1 MKKKILII
9 LLIFFIIIGAI
20 CIRTTIS
27 QYKSKQEIRSTMT
40 IAKPIF
46 KVEGNET
53 TKISALNNIGYYEFK
68 IKNFD
73 EENMSDTGFLYYIEI
88 LSKTDDAIKFELY
101 DEQEQL
107 MDLENLKTNQFIMPC
122 NEKLEKNYK
131 LKVVYDK
138 NNGEIGKVI
147 LEDIQIKVHSEQI
160 KVGWY

>member
-27 QYKSKQEIRSTMT
+27 QYKSKQEIRSTMK

-46 KVEGNET
+46 KVEGSET

-88 LSKTDDAIKFELY
+88 LSKTDDAIEFELY

-107 MDLENLKTNQFIMPC
+107 MDLENFKTNQFTMPC
-122 NEKLEKNYK
+122 NEKLERNYK

-138 NNGEIGKVI
+138 TKGEIGKDI
-147 LEDIQIKVHSEQI
+147 LEDVQIKVHSEQI
-160 KVGWY
+160 KVG

>member
-138 NNGEIGKVI
+138 NKGEIGKDI
-147 LEDIQIKVHSEQI
+147 LEDVQIKVHSEQI
-160 KVGWY
+160 KVG

>member
-138 NNGEIGKVI
+138 NKGEIGKDI

-160 KVGWY
+160 KVG

>member
-27 QYKSKQEIRSTMT
+27 QYKSKQEIRSTMK

-46 KVEGNET
+46 KVEGNGT

-131 LKVVYDK
+131 LKIVYDK
-138 NNGEIGKVI
+138 NKGEIGKDI
-147 LEDIQIKVHSEQI
+147 LEDVQIKVHSEQI
-160 KVGWY
+160 KVG

>member
-20 CIRTTIS
+20 CIRITIS
-27 QYKSKQEIRSTMT
+27 QYKSKQEIRSTMK

-46 KVEGNET
+46 KVEGNEI

-88 LSKTDDAIKFELY
+88 LSKTDDAINFELY

-107 MDLENLKTNQFIMPC
+107 MDLENFKTNQFTMPC
-122 NEKLEKNYK
+122 NEKLERNYK

-138 NNGEIGKVI
+138 TKGEIGKDI
-147 LEDIQIKVHSEQI
+147 LEDVQIKVHSEQI
-160 KVGWY
+160 KVG